1 MGILNL
7 INFQIQW
14 ALGLRVHKLDQNGH
28 STAEMFTHE
37 VDIKGRGVIITCP
50 QTTTDYIAQEG
61 EVCHCKIKK
70 KISNHY
76 SVSTFYCGCRKQRI
90 FETSIWTDTSVK
102 CQMFHC
108 IMVPSLELKKIKNKI
123 EKSPQTTNPLKNKP
137 FKWPTWHILMTNIVA
152 LWSPFPEQLNTY
164 FNQRLLFWTVSFISD
179 STKS

>member
-1 MGILNL
+1 MVTVLQKCLHMRLIL
-7 INFQIQW
+7 
-14 ALGLRVHKLDQNGH
+14 K
-28 STAEMFTHE
+28 AEVLLSHAH
-37 VDIKGRGVIITCP
+37 RLQ
-50 QTTTDYIAQEG
+50 QTTLLKKLKCAT
-61 EVCHCKIKK
+61 VKLK

-123 EKSPQTTNPLKNKP
+123 KKSPQTTNPLKNKP